1 MNASPTKNEQ
11 RPSRLCASPTTNEPR
26 TSRRCCPRKTETF
39 ALVELNPPTRAE
51 GPSSN
56 LEEASVGT
64 KTLSP
69 RPYHG
74 VRQCLSLSTPQSGQ
88 VGLLLMLHT
97 CASTDESVLEV
108 EKESSVSALHTS
120 NPTLSN
126 SAGWMVLAAL
136 SAACSTGA
144 NLTSV
149 SMTICS
155 MAYHIFVY
163 MGPLTYSR

>member
-1 MNASPTKNEQ
+1 MTTMGSLISRKSNASPTKNEQ

-74 VRQCLSLSTPQSGQ
+74 VRECLSTSQSGQ
-88 VGLLLMLHT
+88 VGLLY
-97 CASTDESVLEV
+97 ASPRVQVLTKECWKLRRRERFSAPNKQPCIEQFSWV
-108 EKESSVSALHTS
+108 EI
-120 NPTLSN
+120 
-126 SAGWMVLAAL
+126 VLAAL
-136 SAACSTGA
+136 SSACSTGA
-144 NLTSV
+144 NLTSAR
-149 SMTICS
+149 MTIYS
-155 MAYHIFVY
+155 MA
-163 MGPLTYSR
+163 